1 MQGGGDASDSGYR
14 AAASPAAGGQPVV
27 VLYTRG
33 NAAKGSVGRGG
44 CRLRRGK
51 SQGRTP
57 LLQSLKIFYCHFYGH
72 FFAQNNLFFKYG
84 EARGKIFN
92 IGCRIFFLSFK
103 DLTRCIFAV
112 EKIKTVPCSNYR
124 MYCISVLVQLHCQC
138 CESECQCPV
147 NICFKCVSGKSE
159 RAEQ

>member
-72 FFAQNNLFFKYG
+72 FFAQNNLFFLNTGKREEKYST
-84 EARGKIFN
+84 
-92 IGCRIFFLSFK
+92 L
-103 DLTRCIFAV
+103 D
-112 EKIKTVPCSNYR
+112 
-124 MYCISVLVQLHCQC
+124 
-138 CESECQCPV
+138 
-147 NICFKCVSGKSE
+147 
-159 RAEQ
+159 AENSS